1 MFLAGVVLA
10 PLAQFDDLGA
20 GQRLLGFERVGRQFD
35 LRAVGAELGD
45 DPGMPGFAGYRKL
58 EIIDARQ
65 ASTAIGILD
74 ETDAF
79 ERHGTVKQLDIE
91 LGAMLLDPRQRPF
104 TQAVVVPNPG
114 GAGGQ
119 QHQDEDV
126 SQGQHSMNS
135 NKVSAA

>member
-45 DPGMPGFAGYRKL
+45 DPGMPGFAGHREL

-65 ASTAIGILD
+65 ASAAIGILD

-91 LGAMLLDPRQRPF
+91 LAQCCLTRASARSRRPWLCQ
-104 TQAVVVPNPG
+104 TQAAPVASSIKTKMFPR
-114 GAGGQ
+114 
-119 QHQDEDV
+119 V
-126 SQGQHSMNS
+126 SIP
-135 NKVSAA
+135 

>member
-1 MFLAGVVLA
+1 MLLAGVVLA

-20 GQRLLGFERVGRQFD
+20 GQRLFGFERVGRQFD
-35 LRAVGAELGD
+35 LRAVGAKLGD
-45 DPGMPGFAGYRKL
+45 DPGMPGFAGHGEL
-58 EIIDARQ
+58 EIIDTGQ
-65 ASTAIGILD
+65 ASAAIGILH
-74 ETDAF
+74 ETDAL
-79 ERHGTVKQLDIE
+79 ERHGTVEQLDIE